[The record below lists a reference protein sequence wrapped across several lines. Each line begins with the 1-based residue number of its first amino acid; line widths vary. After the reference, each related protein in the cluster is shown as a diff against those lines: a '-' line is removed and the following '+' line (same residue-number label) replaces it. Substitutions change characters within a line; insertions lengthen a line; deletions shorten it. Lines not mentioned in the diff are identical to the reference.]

1 MKSKRDHPGVYI
13 PPPLIYVA
21 VFLIAL
27 ILQFRLPLSESLFH
41 YAGTKI
47 VGVIVML
54 VAIVFFLFRSLRQ
67 FFRSNNTVV
76 TMLPAHSLQTTGIY
90 SVTRNPMYVGL
101 SLLYLGIACII
112 GNWWN
117 FFLFPLLLLIV
128 QEYVIKREEKY
139 LVRRFGEAYLDY
151 RRKVRRW
158 I

>member
-41 YAGTKI
+41 YTGTKI

>member
-1 MKSKRDHPGVYI
+1 
-13 PPPLIYVA
+13 
-21 VFLIAL
+21 
-27 ILQFRLPLSESLFH
+27 
-41 YAGTKI
+41 
-47 VGVIVML
+47 
-54 VAIVFFLFRSLRQ
+54 
-67 FFRSNNTVV
+67 
-76 TMLPAHSLQTTGIY
+76 
-90 SVTRNPMYVGL
+90 MYVGL